1 MNSKC
6 FKEVSSEEEGA
17 RTVENFIIQFI
28 RQGVREEK
36 SDAVTEEV
44 PLTIELNGTELATL
58 LCSPADLKSLVV
70 GFLYTAGFIEEAA
83 SITSLTIDHERW
95 KAYVDCVVT
104 FPSEMLFKRI
114 YTSGCGKG
122 IIFHNPLDVMQRIR
136 LADGFIVAGEQLPG
150 LMKEFITSSEEFR
163 LTGGVH
169 SAALVGAAET
179 ISKDDIGRH
188 NALDKVI
195 GEGLHKKIDFSA
207 QVALTSGRVSSEVVA
222 KVLRCRIPILASSG
236 APTNQAVKIAREAN
250 MTLLG
255 FVRGQRLNVYSGAQ
269 RIV

>member
-1 MNSKC
+1 
-6 FKEVSSEEEGA
+6 
-17 RTVENFIIQFI
+17 VENFVIKSI

-44 PLTIELNGTELATL
+44 PLTIELNGSELATL
-58 LCSPADLKSLVV
+58 LCSPTDLKNLVI
-70 GFLYTAGFIEEAA
+70 GFLYTSGFIEDAL
-83 SITSLTIDHERW
+83 SITSLIIDQDRW
-95 KAYVDCVVT
+95 KAYVDCTVT

-122 IIFHNPLDVMQRIR
+122 IIFHNPLDLMQRVR
-136 LADGFIVAGEQLPG
+136 LADGFTIAGENFFG
-150 LMKEFITSSEEFR
+150 MMKKFITSSEEFR

-169 SAALVGAAET
+169 SAALVGGTEM
-179 ISKDDIGRH
+179 IFKDDLGRH

-195 GEGLHKKIDFSA
+195 GDGLQKKIDFSA

-222 KVLRCRIPILASSG
+222 KVLRCQIPIMASSG

-255 FVRGQRLNVYSGAQ
+255 FVRGQRLNVYSGEQ

>member
-1 MNSKC
+1 
-6 FKEVSSEEEGA
+6 
-17 RTVENFIIQFI
+17 VENFTIKFI
-28 RQGVREEK
+28 RQGVKEEK
-36 SDAVTEEV
+36 DDAVTEEV

-58 LCSPADLKSLVV
+58 LCSPSNLKHLVV
-70 GFLYTAGFIEEAA
+70 GFLYTSGFIEQAS
-83 SITSLTIDHERW
+83 SITSLAIDQDRW
-95 KAYVDCVVT
+95 KAYVDCVVA

-122 IIFHNPLDVMQRIR
+122 IIFHNPLDLMQRVR
-136 LADGFIVAGEQLPG
+136 LADGFTIAGDTFFG
-150 LMKEFITSSEEFR
+150 LMKTFITSSEEFR

-169 SAALVGAAET
+169 SAALIGATET
-179 ISKDDIGRH
+179 IFKDDLGRH
-188 NALDKVI
+188 NALDKAI
-195 GEGLHKKIDFSA
+195 GEGLQKNIDFGA

-222 KVLRCRIPILASSG
+222 KVLRCQIPVLASSG

-255 FVRGQRLNVYSGAQ
+255 FVRGQHMNVYSGEQ